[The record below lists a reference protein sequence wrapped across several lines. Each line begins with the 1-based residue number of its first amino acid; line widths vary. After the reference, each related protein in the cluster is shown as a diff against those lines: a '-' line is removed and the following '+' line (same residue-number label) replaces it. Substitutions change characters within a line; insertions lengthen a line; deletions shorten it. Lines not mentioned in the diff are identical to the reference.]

1 MCEMLLSI
9 VFSFRNEEEV
19 LPELIRRVFNTLER
33 LDIDYELIFVN
44 DESTDGSLE
53 LLIKYREQDKHIK
66 IINMS
71 RRFGSA
77 PCVLAGMKHAKG
89 DAVIYM
95 DTDLQDSPELIPTL
109 LQKWKEGNDVVH
121 TTRTK
126 RKGENIFK
134 IWLTKKAY
142 RIINF
147 VSDIDLT
154 ENTGDFKLLSR
165 RAVDEV
171 LKLKEHDPFLRGLS
185 RWIGFKQVQV
195 FYEREPRF
203 AGETHYS
210 IWRSINPAKEFIR
223 GLTSFSSL
231 PLYFALFMGFVV
243 SCGAFGY
250 LVYIIITRFFLGMHL
265 PGWPAIMA
273 TMLFLGGTILFTI
286 GVLGIY
292 IGRIHQDIK
301 KRPNYIVESMEG
313 FEDDSCQ

>member
-1 MCEMLLSI
+1 MLLSV
-9 VFSFRNEEEV
+9 VFSFRNEEDV
-19 LPELIRRVFNTLER
+19 LDELIHRVTKTLTP
-33 LDIDYELIFVN
+33 LNVDYELIFVN
-44 DESTDGSLE
+44 DDSTDKSLE
-53 LLIKYREQDKHIK
+53 ILLEHEKRDKHIK

-71 RRFGSA
+71 RRFGGA

-109 LQKWKEGNDVVH
+109 LQKWKEGAEVVN

-126 RKGENIFK
+126 RKGENVLRM
-134 IWLTKKAY
+134 WLTKKAY

-147 VSDIDLT
+147 MSDIDLP

-165 RAVDEV
+165 RAIDEV
-171 LKLKEHDPFLRGLS
+171 LKLKEHDPFMRGLS

-203 AGETHYS
+203 AGETHFS
-210 IWRSINPAKEFIR
+210 LWRSINPAKEFIR

-231 PLYFALFMGFVV
+231 PLYFALFMGFIV
-243 SCGAFGY
+243 SFGAFVY
-250 LVYIIITRFFLGMHL
+250 LVYIIITRFFLGIHL

-292 IGRIHQDIK
+292 IGRIHHDVK
-301 KRPNYIVESMEG
+301 NRPNYIIESTIG
-313 FEDDSCQ
+313 FEEEV